1 VRQAELDAY
10 REPTHLDP
18 VIRTF
23 RSRALRNY
31 FETGNAGRLS
41 VPNIARVGRM
51 LRALDAATRPEQLN
65 LPGYHF
71 HALRGVRRWSLR
83 VTGNWR
89 ITFGWDG
96 TDAID
101 VDLQDYH

>member
-1 VRQAELDAY
+1 
-10 REPTHLDP
+10 

-23 RSRALRNY
+23 RSRALRLY
-31 FETGNAGRLS
+31 FETGNGSGLS
-41 VPNIARVGRM
+41 VPYVARVGRM
-51 LRALDAATRPEQLN
+51 WRAMDAASRPEQLN

-71 HALRGVRRWSLR
+71 HALRGIRRWTLR

-96 TDAID
+96 ADAVD
-101 VDLQDYH
+101 VDLEDYH

>member
-1 VRQAELDAY
+1 
-10 REPTHLDP
+10 

-23 RSRALRNY
+23 RRRALRLY
-31 FETGNAGRLS
+31 FETGNAGGLS
-41 VPNIARVGRM
+41 VPNVARVGRM
-51 LRALDAATRPEQLN
+51 LRAMDAATRPEQLN

-96 TDAID
+96 ADAID
-101 VDLQDYH
+101 VDLEDYH

>member
-1 VRQAELDAY
+1 
-10 REPTHLDP
+10 

-23 RSRALRNY
+23 RDRALRYY
-31 FETGNAGRLS
+31 FEVGDASGLS
-41 VPNIARVGRM
+41 VPNVSRIGRM
-51 LRALDAATRPEQLN
+51 LRVLDAATRPEHVN

-71 HALRGVRRWSLR
+71 HALRGARRWSIR

-96 TDAID
+96 ADAID
-101 VDLQDYH
+101 VELEDYH